1 MPIHV
6 LLSPFCL
13 HAHFMCSSISF
24 QPQANLISSSMG
36 GYPPNPPAFSQAPGL
51 GYPAPH
57 GGYGAPLP
65 NQQVYGLYSQPGGPM
80 QQQQQ
85 PQHPPQ
91 GYPGQPGQPGQPMPG
106 YGGAP
111 APSNP
116 SMPGYGG
123 APGQMPA
130 YPKVPS
136 PNPSMPGYGG
146 GGAMP
151 VAPAMNVSSRRRE
164 SMWTRVDRNG
174 MSLGEGRID

>member
-1 MPIHV
+1 MFFFPF
-6 LLSPFCL
+6 LLLCTFYALL
-13 HAHFMCSSISF
+13 HLF
-24 QPQANLISSSMG
+24 QSQANLISSSMG
-36 GYPPNPPAFSQAPGL
+36 GYPPNPPAFLQAPGV

-57 GGYGAPLP
+57 GAYGAPPP
-65 NQQVYGLYSQPGGPM
+65 NQVYGLYSQPGGPM

-91 GYPGQPGQPGQPMPG
+91 GYPGQPGQPMPG

-123 APGQMPA
+123 APAQMPA

-136 PNPSMPGYGG
+136 PNPSMPAYGG

-151 VAPAMNVSSRRRE
+151 VAPAINVSRPLKGVNVGRPWRRP
-164 SMWTRVDRNG
+164 DRNG
-174 MSLGEGRID
+174 MSLREGGLIDAK